1 MKPLK
6 MIVFDVV
13 CMNTWMKELTIEM
26 KNRFNE
32 LLSSVKRPGI
42 PELMG
47 WLAGSDFYTAPAS
60 TRYHGACDG
69 GLLLHSLTVCTALQ
83 GIIKD
88 YGLNVK
94 PESAIMCGLLHDVC
108 KVRFYKTSTRN
119 VKNAAG
125 VWEQKP
131 YYEIDDQ
138 FPMSHGAK
146 SVYIINEFTR
156 LTVEEAMAIHW
167 HMGAW
172 NATEYGD
179 RSALSAAMEKY
190 PLTLALQMA
199 DQMATFWEK
208 K

>member
-1 MKPLK
+1 MRNK
-6 MIVFDVV
+6 FAS
-13 CMNTWMKELTIEM
+13 
-26 KNRFNE
+26 
-32 LLSSVKRPGI
+32 LLNSVKRPGI
-42 PELMG
+42 SELAV
-47 WLAGSDFYTAPAS
+47 WLADSDFYAAPAS

-94 PESAIMCGLLHDVC
+94 PESAIMCGLLHDLC
-108 KVRFYKTSTRN
+108 KVHFYRVSTRN

-125 VWEQKP
+125 VWEQVP
-131 YYEIDDQ
+131 YYEVDDK
-138 FPMSHGAK
+138 FNYGHGEK

-156 LTVEEAMAIHW
+156 LDVDEAMAIRW

-172 NATEYGD
+172 GESNT
-179 RSALSAAMEKY
+179 RTLSEAMNKY
-190 PLTLALQMA
+190 PLILALQMA